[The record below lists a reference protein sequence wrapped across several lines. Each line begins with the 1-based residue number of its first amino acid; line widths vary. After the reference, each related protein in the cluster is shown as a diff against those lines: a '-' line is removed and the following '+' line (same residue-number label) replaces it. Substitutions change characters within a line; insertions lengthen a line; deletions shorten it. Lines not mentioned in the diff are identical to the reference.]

1 MDIWTNFELCL
12 DAGRERERA
21 QKRQIAEERERVEAM
36 KIVLSAVVDSTGW
49 FGLNRR
55 KFKKI
60 MLAAA
65 KETPNVGPQAARHE
79 IFLAQSSKVL
89 GVNGVRSQT
98 PPSPPGSPS
107 GRDRTR
113 RRRPGR

>member
-21 QKRQIAEERERVEAM
+21 QKQQIAEERERVEAM
-36 KIVLSAVVDSTGW
+36 KIVLAAVVDSTSW

-60 MLAAA
+60 MLEAAR
-65 KETPNVGPQAARHE
+65 ETPNAGPQAARHE
-79 IFLAQSSKVL
+79 IFLAQSGKVL
-89 GVNGVRSQT
+89 GV
-98 PPSPPGSPS
+98 
-107 GRDRTR
+107 D
-113 RRRPGR
+113 